1 MKKAVIL
8 LSGGLDST
16 TTLAIAQD
24 EGFTLYG
31 LTFRY
36 GQRHQFEI
44 AVSQKIAQVYNLAD
58 HIITEINLR
67 AFGGSA
73 LTDDIDVPKDRSVN
87 TMKESIPITY
97 VPARNTIFL
106 SFTLAWAEVLN
117 TSHIFL
123 GINAMDY
130 SGYPDCRPEVEG
142 NQFIT
147 IHTPLISMTKGD
159 IIKKGLSLG
168 VDYSLTHSC
177 YDPDKEGM
185 ACGRCDACRLR
196 QKGFR
201 EAGITDP
208 INYSV
213 LP

>member
-1 MKKAVIL
+1 
-8 LSGGLDST
+8 
-16 TTLAIAQD
+16 
-24 EGFTLYG
+24 
-31 LTFRY
+31 
-36 GQRHQFEI
+36 
-44 AVSQKIAQVYNLAD
+44 
-58 HIITEINLR
+58 
-67 AFGGSA
+67 
-73 LTDDIDVPKDRSVN
+73 
-87 TMKESIPITY
+87 MKESIPITY

-117 TSHIFL
+117 TRHIFL

-130 SGYPDCRPEVEG
+130 SGYPDCRPEYIQSFETMANLATKAGVEG